1 MFAAIMPYRSP
12 AVPWNLEIVSVRF
25 QADILTNRCS
35 SESLLSVH
43 LFRRLK
49 EIVSLM
55 FSPTFYLNPRA
66 MKKQAAI
73 YHRRDYFDLIES
85 LSVSIIAA

>member
-1 MFAAIMPYRSP
+1 
-12 AVPWNLEIVSVRF
+12 
-25 QADILTNRCS
+25 
-35 SESLLSVH
+35 
-43 LFRRLK
+43 LK

-73 YHRRDYFDLIES
+73 YH
-85 LSVSIIAA
+85 LSVFCGC